1 MDTPCTNHLIYEDA
15 LGVPA
20 CGATAPAGVP
30 EAGASS
36 PPSGNTG
43 GKLWTVADPETG
55 EVFLALPSGG
65 DVSFPPLVHLCE
77 SGSHP
82 YAAITV
88 F

>member
-1 MDTPCTNHLIYEDA
+1 MDTPCTIQPVPDDA
-15 LGVPA
+15 LGAQA
-20 CGATAPAGVP
+20 CGATAPAGAP
-30 EAGASS
+30 EAGAPS

-65 DVSFPPLVHLCE
+65 DVPFPLLVYLCV
-77 SGSHP
+77 SNSHP
-82 YAAITV
+82 TRRLPT